1 MYKEAIDFLYI
12 TVKYRYDNLE
22 VEDRTVYI
30 APNGKQYLV
39 EYDEN
44 RMAYTSPDFSR
55 PKYFPTRELFK
66 NHIDLNNPAIWKW
79 WIIWNV
85 ITTHNGKVYTIYQ
98 TNWKWTSSNFK
109 TAKYFD
115 SKEDIINHIL
125 ANNPASDWDHK
136 IDTDF
141 DEVKYTAP
149 NGKVYKIFRTS
160 SKWNNPEMYSSY
172 DFVNAKYFTSLE
184 AAKKFIDQNNKK

>member
-1 MYKEAIDFLYI
+1 MYI

-66 NHIDLNNPAIWKW
+66 NHIDLNNPAI
-79 WIIWNV
+79 
-85 ITTHNGKVYTIYQ
+85 
-98 TNWKWTSSNFK
+98 
-109 TAKYFD
+109 
-115 SKEDIINHIL
+115 
-125 ANNPASDWDHK
+125 
-136 IDTDF
+136 
-141 DEVKYTAP
+141 
-149 NGKVYKIFRTS
+149 
-160 SKWNNPEMYSSY
+160 
-172 DFVNAKYFTSLE
+172 
-184 AAKKFIDQNNKK
+184 